1 MAIDQSVRMKVEAQL
16 RLGKK
21 SKELSEEFGI
31 PYVTIRTWAKK
42 IEAEQADEDVTT
54 MISADTTTLHAMAE
68 EIRNTPGTIVP
79 LSETEKQLSVI
90 EGAIGL
96 QKLEEK
102 SRSVSFKILGNVE
115 KYLAEQELN
124 EELTLKDMKEAAGIV
139 STLHTAIF
147 SKNVTQV
154 NVLNNNAPSE
164 EKRSIFKSSLR
175 A

>member
-1 MAIDQSVRMKVEAQL
+1 MAIDQSLRMKVEAQL

-21 SKELSEEFGI
+21 SKELSEEFDI

-42 IEAEQADEDVTT
+42 IEAEQADEDIST
-54 MISADTTTLHAMAE
+54 MVSADPATLHAMAE
-68 EIRNTPGTIVP
+68 EIRNTPSEIIP
-79 LSETEKQLSVI
+79 LPETEKQLKVI

-102 SRSVSFKILGNVE
+102 SRSVSFTILSNVE
-115 KYLAEQELN
+115 KYLATKELE

-154 NVLNNNAPSE
+154 NVLNNNTPSD
-164 EKRSIFKSSLR
+164 EKRSIFKSSLK